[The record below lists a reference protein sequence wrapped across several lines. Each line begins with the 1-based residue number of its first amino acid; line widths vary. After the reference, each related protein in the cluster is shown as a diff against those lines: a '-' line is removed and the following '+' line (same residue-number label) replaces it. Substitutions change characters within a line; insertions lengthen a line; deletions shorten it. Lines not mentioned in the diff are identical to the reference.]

1 MRIQYLK
8 LFSPMKECFFIA
20 ISTQNGGKWVFV
32 PNLQTKQQNASIL
45 KLFSKM
51 SLFLKLSFNK
61 IKLQVELDISNVNIE
76 FDFEDIKFKKQEHS
90 AK

>member
-61 IKLQVELDISNVNIE
+61 IKLFELDISNVNIE

>member
-1 MRIQYLK
+1 
-8 LFSPMKECFFIA
+8 MKECFFIA
-20 ISTQNGGKWVFV
+20 ISTQNGGKWVSV

-61 IKLQVELDISNVNIE
+61 IKLRLNLTL
-76 FDFEDIKFKKQEHS
+76 
-90 AK
+90 AMLT